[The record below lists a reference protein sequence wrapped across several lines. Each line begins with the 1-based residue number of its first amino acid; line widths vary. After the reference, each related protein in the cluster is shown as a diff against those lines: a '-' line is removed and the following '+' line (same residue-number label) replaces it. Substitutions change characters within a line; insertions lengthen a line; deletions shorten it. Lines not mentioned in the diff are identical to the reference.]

1 MNIYSYHDTI
11 KESLCRQWHGDSF
24 VFKEILEM
32 EIKGRSNECR
42 GKERHFAEQ
51 GILVIIG
58 RRVEET

>member
-1 MNIYSYHDTI
+1 
-11 KESLCRQWHGDSF
+11 
-24 VFKEILEM
+24 M
-32 EIKGRSNECR
+32 EIEGRSNECR